1 MKRPSVCPC
10 VRPCVRA
17 HLIIGYLIIGYL
29 IIGILIIG
37 YLIVGYLMGAG
48 SIGSYG
54 VIGTIWAKTNA
65 ADGKRA
71 LSAFDS
77 VF

>member
-1 MKRPSVCPC
+1 MKRPSVCLC
-10 VRPCVRA
+10 GRPCVRA

-48 SIGSYG
+48 SIGSYR
-54 VIGTIWAKTNA
+54 VIGAVWAKTNL

-71 LSAFDS
+71 LLAFDS

>member
-1 MKRPSVCPC
+1 MRSWKKTTDPRSGQVC
-10 VRPCVRA
+10 VRIWPDPDTPRQDQ
-17 HLIIGYLIIGYL
+17 HMSYLII
-29 IIGILIIG
+29 
-37 YLIVGYLMGAG
+37 GYLMGAG

-54 VIGTIWAKTNA
+54 VIGTVWGETNA

-71 LSAFDS
+71 LSAFDR